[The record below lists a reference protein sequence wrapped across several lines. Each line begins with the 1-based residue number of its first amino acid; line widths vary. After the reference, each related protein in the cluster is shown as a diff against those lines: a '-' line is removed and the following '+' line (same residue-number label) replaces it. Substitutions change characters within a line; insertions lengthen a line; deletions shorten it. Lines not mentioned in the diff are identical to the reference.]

1 MKTHKPLW
9 NAQEQNTK
17 IKASHGKRLNKQ
29 MIEIEE
35 KTLDQTK
42 TAFIKHDTITVLY
55 SSIALHMAPYTFNY
69 ILAVGVLLQK
79 AKTKLNLAEFNF
91 HHPKD
96 KRR

>member
-1 MKTHKPLW
+1 
-9 NAQEQNTK
+9 
-17 IKASHGKRLNKQ
+17 

-42 TAFIKHDTITVLY
+42 TAFIEHDTITVLY
-55 SSIALHMAPYTFNY
+55 IDSSIVVYMAPYTFNY

-79 AKTKLNLAEFNF
+79 AKTKLILAEFNF

>member
-1 MKTHKPLW
+1 
-9 NAQEQNTK
+9 
-17 IKASHGKRLNKQ
+17 

-42 TAFIKHDTITVLY
+42 TAFIEHDTITVLY
-55 SSIALHMAPYTFNY
+55 IDSSIVVYMAPYTYNYY